1 MRIKQTV
8 MKQILLG
15 CTILLLSMQ
24 VDAQFENLLKRT
36 GDKLKQKVDQKVDQK
51 IDNAV
56 NKTVDG
62 VDDAATGKKKKN
74 ENTEQNKDDKK
85 KENATGFK
93 AYSKFDFVP
102 GEKVLVEEGFAQD
115 AIGDFPDKWNTNAS
129 GEIVHMEGQTG
140 KWLLLGKDGVFMPE
154 FITQLPENFTF
165 EYDVMCNEGYSF
177 YSSALSV
184 AFASLTNPGKD
195 FMNWKVYSGNKD
207 GVQFSL
213 HPTGAGSSA
222 GQTSFHVYDKGEETM
237 KNEASQVQFMAKK
250 QNFVKVHIWRQKQ
263 RLRVYMNEEKVWDI
277 PRAFVQ
283 GKKYNAVVFT
293 TGSVH
298 QADDKYTISN
308 IRLAVGAPD
317 TRNKLITEGKFVTHG
332 ILFDPNS
339 DKIKP
344 ESYGTLKD
352 IATVLTE
359 NETVNVTI
367 VGHTDSDGDEKAN
380 LDLSKRRAESV
391 KQILIKEFSIDAA
404 RMKTDGKGENQ
415 PSDVNT
421 TSAGKANNRRV
432 EFIKY

>member
-1 MRIKQTV
+1 
-8 MKQILLG
+8 MKPILFAIAIIVFALP
-15 CTILLLSMQ
+15 
-24 VDAQFENLLKRT
+24 VNAQFENLLKRT

-56 NKTVDG
+56 NKTVGG
-62 VDDAATGKKKKN
+62 VDDAASGKKKKAD
-74 ENTEQNKDDKK
+74 TEQQGKEDKK
-85 KENATGFK
+85 KDNATGFK

-102 GEKVLVEEGFAQD
+102 GEKVLVEENFNQD
-115 AIGDFPDKWNTNAS
+115 AVGDFPDKWNTNAS
-129 GEIVHMEGQTG
+129 GEIVNMEGKTG
-140 KWLLLGKDGVFMPE
+140 KWLLFGKEGVFMPE

-165 EYDVMCNEGYSF
+165 EFDVMCNEAYSF

-184 AFASLTNPGKD
+184 AFASLTNTGKD

-207 GVQFSL
+207 GVQVGI

-222 GQTSFHVYDKGEETM
+222 GQTHFLVFDNGEETM
-237 KNEASQVQFMAKK
+237 KNEASQVQFMAKNK
-250 QNFVKVHIWRQKQ
+250 NFVKVHIWRQKQ

-283 GKKYNAVVFT
+283 GKKYNAIVFT

-308 IRLAVGAPD
+308 ILLAVGAPD

-352 IATVLTE
+352 IANVLTE
-359 NETVNVTI
+359 NADVNVTI

-391 KQILIKEFSIDAA
+391 KQILIKEFAIDAN
-404 RMKTDGKGENQ
+404 RMKTDGKGESQ

-432 EFIKY
+432 EFIKT